1 MDEVKKVMAI
11 LDCTEEEAKKIAAI
25 LECTKEEAIDIIKTD
40 KRIDRG
46 EKLFSLNPEQE
57 KASKKARRA
66 PTVYNFDPSKR
77 KKVEN
82 LVKRDL
88 IQQLHC
94 FLNGL
99 NEVITNIQVI
109 NPERIIS
116 FDVQGNTYEFTLVQ
130 KRKPKN

>member
-1 MDEVKKVMAI
+1 MNDEAVKKIMGI
-11 LDCTEEEAKKIAAI
+11 LGCSEQEAQDVIATDKKI
-25 LECTKEEAIDIIKTD
+25 D
-40 KRIDRG
+40 KG
-46 EKLFSLNPEQE
+46 EKLFSLNPEEE

-66 PTVYNFDPSKR
+66 PTVYNFDTSKR

-88 IQQLHC
+88 IQQLFQ
-94 FLNGL
+94 FLNSL

>member
-1 MDEVKKVMAI
+1 MNDEAVKKIMGI
-11 LDCTEEEAKKIAAI
+11 LGCSEQEAQDVIATDKKI
-25 LECTKEEAIDIIKTD
+25 D
-40 KRIDRG
+40 KG
-46 EKLFSLNPEQE
+46 EKLFPLNPEEE

-82 LVKRDL
+82 LIKRDL

>member
-1 MDEVKKVMAI
+1 MNDEAVKKIMDI
-11 LDCTEEEAKKIAAI
+11 LGCSEQEAQNVVATDKKI
-25 LECTKEEAIDIIKTD
+25 D
-40 KRIDRG
+40 KG
-46 EKLFSLNPEQE
+46 EKLFSLNPEEE

-66 PTVYNFDPSKR
+66 PTVYNFDTSKR

>member
-1 MDEVKKVMAI
+1 MDEAVKKIMDV
-11 LDCTEEEAKKIAAI
+11 LGCTEQEAQDVVATDKKI
-25 LECTKEEAIDIIKTD
+25 D
-40 KRIDRG
+40 KG

-66 PTVYNFDPSKR
+66 QTTIYNFDPSKR

-82 LVKRDL
+82 LIKRDL

>member
-1 MDEVKKVMAI
+1 MNDEAVKKSMGI
-11 LDCTEEEAKKIAAI
+11 LGCSEQEAQDVIATDKKI
-25 LECTKEEAIDIIKTD
+25 D
-40 KRIDRG
+40 KG
-46 EKLFSLNPEQE
+46 EKLFPLNPEEE

-66 PTVYNFDPSKR
+66 PTVYNFDTSKR

-88 IQQLHC
+88 IQQLFQ
-94 FLNGL
+94 FLNSL

>member
-1 MDEVKKVMAI
+1 MDEAVKKIMGI
-11 LDCTEEEAKKIAAI
+11 LGCTEQEAKDVIA
-25 LECTKEEAIDIIKTD
+25 TD
-40 KRIDRG
+40 KKIDKG
-46 EKLFSLNPEQE
+46 EKLFSLNSEQE
-57 KASKKARRA
+57 KASKKARRG

-88 IQQLHC
+88 IQQLYN

>member
-1 MDEVKKVMAI
+1 MDEVQKIMAI
-11 LDCTEEEAKKIAAI
+11 LGCTEQEAQDVVATDKKI
-25 LECTKEEAIDIIKTD
+25 D
-40 KRIDRG
+40 KG

-66 PTVYNFDPSKR
+66 PTTIYNFDPSKK

-88 IQQLHC
+88 IQQLHR

>member
-1 MDEVKKVMAI
+1 MDEAVKKIMG
-11 LDCTEEEAKKIAAI
+11 I
-25 LECTKEEAIDIIKTD
+25 LECTEKEAQDVIATD
-40 KRIDRG
+40 KKIDKG
-46 EKLFSLNPEQE
+46 EKLFSLNSEQE

-99 NEVITNIQVI
+99 NEVITNIQIV

>member
-1 MDEVKKVMAI
+1 MDEAVKKIMGI
-11 LDCTEEEAKKIAAI
+11 LGCTEQEAQDVIATDKKI
-25 LECTKEEAIDIIKTD
+25 D
-40 KRIDRG
+40 KG
-46 EKLFSLNPEQE
+46 EKLFPLNPEEE

-66 PTVYNFDPSKR
+66 PTVYNFDTSKR

-88 IQQLHC
+88 IQQLSQ
-94 FLNGL
+94 FLNSL

>member
-1 MDEVKKVMAI
+1 MDEAVKKIMGI
-11 LDCTEEEAKKIAAI
+11 LGCTEQEAQDVIATDKKI
-25 LECTKEEAIDIIKTD
+25 D
-40 KRIDRG
+40 KG
-46 EKLFSLNPEQE
+46 EKLFPLNPEEE

-66 PTVYNFDPSKR
+66 PTVYNFDTSKR

-88 IQQLHC
+88 IQQLSQ
-94 FLNGL
+94 FLNSL
-99 NEVITNIQVI
+99 NEVITNIQVV

-116 FDVQGNTYEFTLVQ
+116 FNVQGDTYEFTLVQ

>member
-1 MDEVKKVMAI
+1 MDEAIKKIMNV
-11 LDCTEEEAKKIAAI
+11 LGCTEQEAQNVIAADKKI
-25 LECTKEEAIDIIKTD
+25 D
-40 KRIDRG
+40 KG

-82 LVKRDL
+82 LIKRDL
-88 IQQLHC
+88 IQQLHN

>member
-1 MDEVKKVMAI
+1 MDEAVKKIMDV
-11 LDCTEEEAKKIAAI
+11 LGCTEQEAQDVVATDKKI
-25 LECTKEEAIDIIKTD
+25 D
-40 KRIDRG
+40 KG

-66 PTVYNFDPSKR
+66 PTVYNFDTSKR

-88 IQQLHC
+88 IQQLFQ
-94 FLNGL
+94 FLNSL
-99 NEVITNIQVI
+99 DEVITNIQIV

-130 KRKPKN
+130 KRKPKT

>member
-1 MDEVKKVMAI
+1 MNDEAVKKIMGI
-11 LDCTEEEAKKIAAI
+11 LGCSEQEAQDVIATDKKI
-25 LECTKEEAIDIIKTD
+25 D
-40 KRIDRG
+40 KG
-46 EKLFSLNPEQE
+46 EKLFSLNPEEE

-66 PTVYNFDPSKR
+66 PTVYNFDTSKR

-88 IQQLHC
+88 IQQLFQ
-94 FLNGL
+94 FLNSL
-99 NEVITNIQVI
+99 NEVITNIQVV

-130 KRKPKN
+130 KRKPKT

>member
-1 MDEVKKVMAI
+1 MDEVQKIMAI
-11 LDCTEEEAKKIAAI
+11 LGCTEQEAQDVVTSDKKI
-25 LECTKEEAIDIIKTD
+25 D
-40 KRIDRG
+40 KG

-66 PTVYNFDPSKR
+66 PTTIYNFDQSKR

-99 NEVITNIQVI
+99 NEVITNIQVV